1 MYLMES
7 KKLKKRKGDIVSDFS
22 IPLVTLVIVGL
33 LLTVFLES
41 VKQNKLLD
49 DLDRIGRQYMLRM
62 ETYGYLKDNDKVELI
77 EKLNDIGVKNISLVG
92 TNFSSASYGSDIQL
106 HISCDVEVENVKMNG
121 FKLVKNKEI
130 VRYSDSWSST
140 AKN

>member
-92 TNFSSASYGSDIQL
+92 TNFSSVSYGSDIQL
-106 HISCDVEVENVKMNG
+106 HISCDVEVENVKMNR
-121 FKLVKNKEI
+121 LNEVKNKEI